1 MGLTK
6 CLIIC
11 CLPPPGCFARCKAW
25 APPPRGWPRCRG
37 AGEPTS
43 EAPQSPPPE
52 AAPPWG
58 FPNPWSTLHHSAVA
72 GFPHPLWEES
82 GFPWHPTGH
91 LGPRPLSFQPNS
103 MMLQK
108 KPHLSKQLSKLGQN
122 AENCKYDQTGVGHI
136 KNHQRATPGLRL
148 QGFKG
153 PLDGRGLKSLLAK
166 TIQFLAWSQISM
178 NQMFWYFAKIIYL
191 LLFFLITICYLPLYL
206 SRSWRWAK
214 SQIIDNFDTNCP
226 SCFLHCLKTPKDLSV
241 NSDL

>member
-11 CLPPPGCFARCKAW
+11 CPPPGCFARCKAW

-72 GFPHPLWEES
+72 GFPHP

-122 AENCKYDQTGVGHI
+122 AENCKYDQTGFGHI

-153 PLDGRGLKSLLAK
+153 PLDGRGLKSLFGKNNSISGMISNLNEPNVLIFCQNHWFAFVFPDHN
-166 TIQFLAWSQISM
+166 FL
-178 NQMFWYFAKIIYL
+178 FA
-191 LLFFLITICYLPLYL
+191 TL
-206 SRSWRWAK
+206 SFTK
-214 SQIIDNFDTNCP
+214 
-226 SCFLHCLKTPKDLSV
+226 LKMDSKW
-241 NSDL
+241 NYW

>member
-136 KNHQRATPGLRL
+136 KNHQRATLGLRL

-153 PLDGRGLKSLLAK
+153 PLDGRGLKSLFGK
-166 TIQFLAWSQISM
+166 NNSISGM
-178 NQMFWYFAKIIYL
+178 ISNLNEPNVLIFCQNHWFAFVFPDHN
-191 LLFFLITICYLPLYL
+191 LLFATL
-206 SRSWRWAK
+206 SFTK
-214 SQIIDNFDTNCP
+214 
-226 SCFLHCLKTPKDLSV
+226 LKMG
-241 NSDL
+241 